1 MTLMDHLGIHY
12 KNISKDSVELEL
24 TIEEQHKQPYGIMHG
39 GISAVLAETAAS
51 LGANAQ
57 LDTTKEVAVGLELN
71 LNHLRAV
78 PNGTIIAVATPLHIG
93 KKTQVWEI
101 KINRVPLHPQ
111 FDHGPFVYRLGRE
124 IFIL

>member
-101 KINRVPLHPQ
+101 KITKEPKNLVSA
-111 FDHGPFVYRLGRE
+111 GRCTL
-124 IFIL
+124 FIQEL

>member
-12 KNISKDSVELEL
+12 KNISKDYVELDL

-101 KINRVPLHPQ
+101 KITNEQKKLVSA
-111 FDHGPFVYRLGRE
+111 GRCTL
-124 IFIL
+124 FIQEL

>member
-101 KINRVPLHPQ
+101 KITNEQKNLVTA
-111 FDHGPFVYRLGRE
+111 GRCTL
-124 IFIL
+124 FIQEL

>member
-78 PNGTIIAVATPLHIG
+78 PNGTIIAVAMPLHIG

-101 KINRVPLHPQ
+101 KITNERKKLVSA
-111 FDHGPFVYRLGRE
+111 GRCTL
-124 IFIL
+124 FIQEL

>member
-57 LDTTKEVAVGLELN
+57 LDTTKKVAVGLELN

-101 KINRVPLHPQ
+101 KITNEQKNLVSA
-111 FDHGPFVYRLGRE
+111 GRCTL
-124 IFIL
+124 FIQEL

>member
-101 KINRVPLHPQ
+101 KITNEQKKLVS
-111 FDHGPFVYRLGRE
+111 VGRCTL
-124 IFIL
+124 FIQEL

>member
-101 KINRVPLHPQ
+101 KITNEQKNLVSA
-111 FDHGPFVYRLGRE
+111 GRCTL
-124 IFIL
+124 FIQEL

>member
-101 KINRVPLHPQ
+101 KIINEQKKLVSA
-111 FDHGPFVYRLGRE
+111 GRCTL
-124 IFIL
+124 FIQEL

>member
-101 KINRVPLHPQ
+101 KITNEQKKLVSARTLH
-111 FDHGPFVYRLGRE
+111 
-124 IFIL
+124 FICSRTLSH

>member
-12 KNISKDSVELEL
+12 KDISKDSVELEL

-101 KINRVPLHPQ
+101 KITNEQKNLVSA
-111 FDHGPFVYRLGRE
+111 GRCTL
-124 IFIL
+124 FIQEL

>member
-1 MTLMDHLGIHY
+1 MTLIDHLGIHY
-12 KNISKDSVELEL
+12 KNISKDLVELEL

-39 GISAVLAETAAS
+39 GISAILAETAAS

-71 LNHLRAV
+71 LNHLRVV

-93 KKTQVWEI
+93 EKTQVWEI
-101 KINRVPLHPQ
+101 KITNEQHKLVSA
-111 FDHGPFVYRLGRE
+111 GRCTL
-124 IFIL
+124 FIQQL